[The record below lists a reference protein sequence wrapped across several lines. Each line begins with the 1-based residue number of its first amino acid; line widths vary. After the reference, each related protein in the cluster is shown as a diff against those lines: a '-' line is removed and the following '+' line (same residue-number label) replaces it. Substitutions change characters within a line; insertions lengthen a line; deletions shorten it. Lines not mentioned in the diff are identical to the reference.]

1 MLPVERAWALLM
13 PAKMKTIRE
22 TLVSPWRGS
31 SKSEEDVREQVRE
44 KFGDEAAEEFDA
56 SKDAMP
62 FSSWLAQGYAVR
74 KGSKALKSITIIEM
88 KDPED
93 EKKVRKIK
101 RTVNLFHRKQVD
113 RIS

>member
-1 MLPVERAWALLM
+1 MLNHACN
-13 PAKMKTIRE
+13 MKSIKE

-31 SKSEEDVREQVRE
+31 EKTAEDVREQVRE
-44 KFGDEAAEEFDA
+44 RFGDEAAEEFDPA
-56 SKDAMP
+56 ADAMP
-62 FSSWLAQGYAVR
+62 FSSWLSQGYQVR

-93 EKKVRKIK
+93 EKKVRKVK
-101 RTVNLFHRKQVD
+101 RTVNLFHKRQVQ

>member
-1 MLPVERAWALLM
+1 M
-13 PAKMKTIRE
+13 PNHAYYMKSIKE

-31 SKSEEDVREQVRE
+31 EKTAEDVREQVRE
-44 KFGDEAAEEFDA
+44 RFGDEAAEDFNA
-56 SKDAMP
+56 ATDAMP
-62 FSSWLAQGYAVR
+62 FSSWLSQGYAVR

-101 RTVNLFHRKQVD
+101 RTVNLFHRLQVE
-113 RIS
+113 RVS